1 MKRLVSLLALVL
13 MSNAALAAVVGKEVD
28 YKAGDT
34 PLKGYIA
41 WDDAIKGKRPAVLV
55 VHEWWGL
62 NDYAR
67 MRARMLAEMGYTAMA
82 VDMYGNGKQATHP
95 DDAGKFASEA
105 RKSLPVAEARFKAA
119 MKLLQQEKSVDPK
132 HIAAIGYCFG
142 GGIVLEMLRRG
153 VKLDGVASFHG
164 TLPGQTVAKPGTIK
178 TKVLVLNGADDP
190 FTTKEQIDAFKKEME
205 TAKIDYR
212 FISYPG
218 AKHGF
223 TNPDATK
230 YGNEFNMPLA
240 YNAEADTLSWQ
251 ELDLFLKEIFKKN

>member
-13 MSNAALAAVVGKEVD
+13 MSNAALAAVVSKEVE

-205 TAKIDYR
+205 TARIDYR

-230 YGNEFNMPLA
+230 YGTEFNMPLA

-251 ELDLFLKEIFKKN
+251 ELDLFLKEIFKKK